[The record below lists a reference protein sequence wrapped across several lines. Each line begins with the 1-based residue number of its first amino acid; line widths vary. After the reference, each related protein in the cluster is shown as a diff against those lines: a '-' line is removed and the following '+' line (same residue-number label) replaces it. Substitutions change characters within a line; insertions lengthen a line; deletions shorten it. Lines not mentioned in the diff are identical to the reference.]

1 MEAGS
6 EWTVLLGGIVTGILA
21 LARFTLNQHKTLVG
35 QFVDFVETSLR
46 KQEDASL
53 KVAEAIRDLAEG
65 TRENTNMLR
74 RVGEQLGVRF
84 GDRWP

>member
-1 MEAGS
+1 METGS

-35 QFVDFVETSLR
+35 QFVAFVETSLR

-53 KVAEAIRDLAEG
+53 KIAEAMRELAEG

-84 GDRWP
+84 GERWP